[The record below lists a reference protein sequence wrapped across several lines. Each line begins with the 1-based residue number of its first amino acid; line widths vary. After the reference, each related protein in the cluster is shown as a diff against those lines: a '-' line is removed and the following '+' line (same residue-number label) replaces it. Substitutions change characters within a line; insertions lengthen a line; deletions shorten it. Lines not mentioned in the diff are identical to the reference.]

1 MMGISHYRELVVWQR
16 SMTLVER
23 IYQITVD
30 FGADERF
37 GLMAQLRRAAVSV
50 PSNIAEGNARRS
62 ALDYARF
69 VSMALGS
76 VAEIETQLEIATRLG
91 LLQRVI
97 ADELVAE
104 CAEVGKMLLSL
115 DRKLRSYSA
124 SKVTDQSDWDES
136 PLVPGP

>member
-1 MMGISHYRELVVWQR
+1 MGISHYRDLVVWQR
-16 SMTLVER
+16 SMVLVER

-30 FGADERF
+30 FGIDERF

-76 VAEIETQLEIATRLG
+76 IAEIETQLEIAARLE
-91 LLQRVI
+91 LLQR
-97 ADELVAE
+97 EVAE
-104 CAEVGKMLLSL
+104 ELLSECKEIGKMLLTL

-124 SKVTDQSDWDES
+124 SKVTDQPEWDEIS
-136 PLVPGP
+136 LVPGP